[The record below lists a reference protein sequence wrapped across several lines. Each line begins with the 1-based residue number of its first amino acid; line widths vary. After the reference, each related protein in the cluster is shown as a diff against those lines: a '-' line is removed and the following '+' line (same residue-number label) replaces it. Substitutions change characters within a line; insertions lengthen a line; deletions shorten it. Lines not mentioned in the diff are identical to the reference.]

1 MKSSSREAEKMKSFS
16 RIIKAGSEANQV
28 RAAVPY
34 AEMIQTGPPDVEQ
47 PEMVLSESEREST
60 RALFDAA
67 AIVREASQRA
77 ARMVRLAAERAE
89 NIVAAATNRVEAIEA
104 EARKAGYEE
113 GFDAGFAAGKEEAAK
128 QVREEMAQIFTALE
142 KAVNDLGQER
152 RTALARMESDI
163 VKFAVLLAE
172 RVIRRQLPDPET
184 TVSIA
189 GSLLHDLKEESR
201 VTIHLPPAVVEHP
214 EVERRLSEVAAGSGI
229 RWKIAA
235 DPSLRMGDVRIE
247 TEWGW
252 VDGRASIRWSR
263 LIRAL
268 EEAVR
273 HDES

>member
-16 RIIKAGSEANQV
+16 RIIKAGSEADDI

-34 AEMIQTGPPDVEQ
+34 AEAIESGSRAEEPPELA
-47 PEMVLSESEREST
+47 LSESERAST
-60 RALFDAA
+60 RALFEAA
-67 AIVREASQRA
+67 TLVREASQRA
-77 ARMVRLAAERAE
+77 ARMIRMAAERAE
-89 NIVAAATNRVEAIEA
+89 NIVSAATDRVEAIEA
-104 EARKAGYEE
+104 EARKAGYQE

-128 QVREEMAQIFTALE
+128 QMRAEMQHVFTTLE
-142 KAVNDLGQER
+142 KAVDHLGQER
-152 RTALARMESDI
+152 RAALAQMESDV

-172 RVIRRQLPDPET
+172 RVVRRQLPDPET

-201 VTIHLPPAVVEHP
+201 VIIHLPPAVVEHP
-214 EVERRLSEVAAGSGI
+214 EVERRLSEAAAASGV

-235 DPSLRMGDVRIE
+235 DPSLQMGDVRIE

-263 LIRAL
+263 LIRSL

>member
-1 MKSSSREAEKMKSFS
+1 MKSFS
-16 RIIKAGSEANQV
+16 KIIKAGTEGSQA

-34 AEMIQTGPPDVEQ
+34 VEMIEAGASDDEQ
-47 PEMVLSESEREST
+47 PELILSESERQST

-89 NIVAAATNRVEAIEA
+89 NIVAAATERVEAIEA
-104 EARKAGYEE
+104 EARQVGYQE
-113 GFDAGFAAGKEEAAK
+113 GFHAGFAAGKEEAIK
-128 QVREEMAQIFTALE
+128 QAREEMAQIFASLE
-142 KAVNDLGQER
+142 KAVDHLGQER
-152 RTALARMESDI
+152 RSALARMESDI

-189 GSLLHDLKEESR
+189 GALLHDLKEESR

-214 EVERRLSEVAAGSGI
+214 EVERRLSEVAASSGI

-263 LIRAL
+263 LVRAL

-273 HDES
+273 QDES